1 MVKAA
6 SKKEPLVRIS
16 KQEPSLAESIAVRIA
31 AIVLALAVNG
41 FIIFWITG
49 INPLQAYVTMFDG
62 AFGTQRRLWITI
74 RDSMV
79 LLLIAVALAPAFRM
93 RFWNIGAEGQ
103 VLVGGIVTAACMI
116 YLGNLPTPLLFTVMA
131 VACILAGAVWA
142 FIPAI
147 FKAKFNTNETLFT
160 LMMNYVAIQLTSFF
174 VAKWENPFGSNSV
187 GVINQST
194 KTGWFPT
201 IFGNVL
207 YANNWMLN
215 VIIVL
220 AIALVMYIYLKYS
233 KHGYEISVVG
243 ESERTA
249 RYAGIN
255 VNRVIIRTMLLSGAI
270 CGIAGMI
277 NVASIDHSISVNTAG
292 GRGFTAIIVAW
303 LAKFNTVTMIL
314 IAFMLVFL
322 DRGAVEIASAFGL
335 NEYASEMLTGV
346 ILFFIL
352 GSEFFIKYRLIFRSH
367 REVY

>member
-6 SKKEPLVRIS
+6 YKKEPLVRIS
-16 KQEPSLAESIAVRIA
+16 KQELGRADSLAVRAA
-31 AIVLALAVNG
+31 AILFALIVNG
-41 FIIFWITG
+41 FVIFWITG
-49 INPLQAYVTMFDG
+49 LNPVQVYVTMFEG

-79 LLLIAVALAPAFRM
+79 LLLIAVGLAPAFRM

-116 YLGNLPTPLLFTVMA
+116 YMGDLPAPILFLVMTLS
-131 VACILAGAVWA
+131 CILAGAIWGL
-142 FIPAI
+142 IPAI

-160 LMMNYVAIQLTSFF
+160 LMMNYVAIQLTGFF

-187 GVINQST
+187 GVINQAT

-201 IFGNVL
+201 LFKDAL

-220 AIALVMYIYLKYS
+220 SIALLMYLYLKYS
-233 KHGYEISVVG
+233 KQGYEIAVVG

-255 VNRVIIRTMLLSGAI
+255 VNRVIIRTMLISGAI
-270 CGIAGMI
+270 CGAAGMI
-277 NVASIDHSISVNTAG
+277 NVASIDHTISINIAG

-367 REVY
+367 REV